1 MNKQA
6 LGDTK
11 DGFQKRGNK
20 WSYRY
25 SVKDPITKRMKQVRI
40 SGFRTKEEAKADRIR
55 REYEAKEG
63 KYVSKSKETISDLL
77 NAWFKNRQDLR
88 EGKFAT
94 LNNYRQM
101 LDFYILP
108 KLGAIPI
115 QEITSETLEDFF
127 RELVKAGGKKNR
139 PLSHSTYRACVNVL
153 SMGLNYAVSKK
164 KLAFNPIVNVKRL
177 KGRTKPIIA
186 YSMQEIKL
194 LLDNLSTY
202 RLYAFFFL
210 ACYTGARRG
219 ELVALRW
226 SDLNFNNQT
235 LSINKT
241 RGKSSGIDYEEDT
254 TKNENGMRSIELS
267 LPTIEILKAHKE
279 RQNLE
284 RMMIGNA
291 WQDTGY
297 IFTKE
302 DGSPID
308 PTRPYFIFKRALQEL
323 NLRNEPL
330 HVLRHT
336 HITELLRSGIS
347 PHIVAFRVGDTV
359 PTILETYASVIALD
373 DRLSADTF
381 TERVRSA

>member
-11 DGFQKRGNK
+11 DGYQKRGNK

-63 KYVSKSKETISDLL
+63 KYVSKSKETVSDLL

-108 KLGAIPI
+108 KLGDIPI
-115 QEITSETLEDFF
+115 QDITSDQLEGFF
-127 RELVKAGGKKNR
+127 RELVKSGGKKSS
-139 PLSHSTYRACVNVL
+139 PLSHGTYKSCANVL

-164 KLAFNPIVNVKRL
+164 KLAFNPMVNVKRL

-194 LLDNLSTY
+194 LLNNLSTY

-210 ACYTGARRG
+210 ACHTGARRG

-226 SDLNFNNQT
+226 SDINFNNQT

-241 RGKSSGIDYEEDT
+241 RGKSWGTDYEEDT
-254 TKNENGMRSIELS
+254 TKNENGMRAIELS
-267 LPTIEILKAHKE
+267 SDTVEVLKAHQE

-291 WQDTGY
+291 WQDMGY

-302 DGSPID
+302 DGTPID
-308 PTRPYFIFKRALQEL
+308 PTRPYFIFKRAIKEL
-323 NLRNEPL
+323 NLRDEPL

-381 TERVRSA
+381 TEKVRSA

>member
-11 DGFQKRGNK
+11 DGYQKRGNK

-63 KYVSKSKETISDLL
+63 KYVSKSKETVSDLL

-108 KLGAIPI
+108 KLGDIPI
-115 QEITSETLEDFF
+115 QEITSDQLEGFF
-127 RELVKAGGKKNR
+127 RELVKSGGKKNR
-139 PLSHSTYRACVNVL
+139 PLSHGTYKSCANVL

-164 KLAFNPIVNVKRL
+164 KLAFNPMVNVKRL

-194 LLDNLSTY
+194 LLNNLSTY

-210 ACYTGARRG
+210 ACHTGARRG

-226 SDLNFNNQT
+226 SDINFNNQT

-241 RGKSSGIDYEEDT
+241 RGKSWGTDYEEDT
-254 TKNENGMRSIELS
+254 TKNENGMRAIELS
-267 LPTIEILKAHKE
+267 SDTVEVLKAHQE

-302 DGSPID
+302 DGTPID
-308 PTRPYFIFKRALQEL
+308 PSRPYFIFKRAIKEL

-347 PHIVAFRVGDTV
+347 PHVVAFRVGDTV

-381 TERVRSA
+381 SEKVRSA

>member
-1 MNKQA
+1 MLA
-6 LGDTK
+6 SETK

-202 RLYAFFFL
+202 RLYAFFYL
-210 ACYTGARRG
+210 ACHTGARRG

-241 RGKSSGIDYEEDT
+241 RGKSNGIDYEEDT

-267 LPTIEILKAHKE
+267 SDTVEILKAHKE

-284 RMMIGNA
+284 QMVFGNA

>member
-1 MNKQA
+1 
-6 LGDTK
+6 
-11 DGFQKRGNK
+11 
-20 WSYRY
+20 
-25 SVKDPITKRMKQVRI
+25 MKQVRI

-63 KYVSKSKETISDLL
+63 KYVSKSKETLSDLL

-115 QEITSETLEDFF
+115 QDITSETLEDFF

-202 RLYAFFFL
+202 RLYAFFYL
-210 ACYTGARRG
+210 ACHTGARRG

-241 RGKSSGIDYEEDT
+241 RGKSNGIDYEEDT

-284 RMMIGNA
+284 QMVFGNA

>member
-11 DGFQKRGNK
+11 GGYQKRGNK

-63 KYVSKSKETISDLL
+63 KYVSKSKETVSDLL

-108 KLGAIPI
+108 KLGDIPI
-115 QEITSETLEDFF
+115 QEITSDQLEGFF
-127 RELVKAGGKKNR
+127 RELVKSGGKKNS
-139 PLSHSTYRACVNVL
+139 PLSHGTYKSCANVL

-164 KLAFNPIVNVKRL
+164 KLAFNPMVNVKRL

-194 LLDNLSTY
+194 LLNNLSTY

-210 ACYTGARRG
+210 ACHTGARRG

-226 SDLNFNNQT
+226 SDINFNNQT

-241 RGKSSGIDYEEDT
+241 RGKSWGTDYEEDT
-254 TKNENGMRSIELS
+254 TKNENGMRVIELS
-267 LPTIEILKAHKE
+267 SDTVEVLKAHQE

-302 DGSPID
+302 DGTPID
-308 PTRPYFIFKRALQEL
+308 PSRPYFIFKRAIKEL

-347 PHIVAFRVGDTV
+347 PHVVAFRVGDTV

-381 TERVRSA
+381 SEKVRSA

>member
-11 DGFQKRGNK
+11 EGFQKRGNK

-63 KYVSKSKETISDLL
+63 KYVSKSKETLSDLL

-115 QEITSETLEDFF
+115 QDITSETLEDFF

-194 LLDNLSTY
+194 LLNNLSTY

-210 ACYTGARRG
+210 ACHTGARRG

-241 RGKSSGIDYEEDT
+241 RGKSNGIDYEEDT

-267 LPTIEILKAHKE
+267 SDTVEILRAHKE

-284 RMMIGNA
+284 QMVFGNA

>member
-115 QEITSETLEDFF
+115 QDITSETLEDFF

-202 RLYAFFFL
+202 RLYAFFYL
-210 ACYTGARRG
+210 ACHTGARRG

-241 RGKSSGIDYEEDT
+241 RGKSNGIDYEEDT

-302 DGSPID
+302 DGAPID

>member
-1 MNKQA
+1 M
-6 LGDTK
+6 LTTETK
-11 DGFQKRGNK
+11 DGYQKRGNK

-63 KYVSKSKETISDLL
+63 KYVSKSKETVSDLL

-108 KLGAIPI
+108 KLGDIPI
-115 QEITSETLEDFF
+115 QEITSDQLEGFF
-127 RELVKAGGKKNR
+127 RELVKSGGKKNS
-139 PLSHSTYRACVNVL
+139 PLSHGTYKSCANVL

-164 KLAFNPIVNVKRL
+164 KLAFNPMVNVKRL

-194 LLDNLSTY
+194 LLNNLSTY

-210 ACYTGARRG
+210 ACHTGARRG

-226 SDLNFNNQT
+226 SDINFNNQT

-241 RGKSSGIDYEEDT
+241 RGKSWGTDYEEDT
-254 TKNENGMRSIELS
+254 TKNENGMRAIELS
-267 LPTIEILKAHKE
+267 SDTVEVLKTHQE

-302 DGSPID
+302 DGTPID
-308 PTRPYFIFKRALQEL
+308 PARPYFIFKRAIKEL

-347 PHIVAFRVGDTV
+347 PHVVAFRVGDTV

-381 TERVRSA
+381 SEKVRSA

>member
-1 MNKQA
+1 MLA
-6 LGDTK
+6 SETK
-11 DGFQKRGNK
+11 DGYQKRGNK

-63 KYVSKSKETISDLL
+63 KYVSKSKETVSDLL

-108 KLGAIPI
+108 KLGDIPI
-115 QEITSETLEDFF
+115 QEITSDQLEGFF
-127 RELVKAGGKKNR
+127 RELVKSGGKKNS
-139 PLSHSTYRACVNVL
+139 PLSHGTYKSCANVL

-164 KLAFNPIVNVKRL
+164 KLAFNPMVNVKRL

-194 LLDNLSTY
+194 LLNNLSTY

-210 ACYTGARRG
+210 ACHTGARRG

-226 SDLNFNNQT
+226 SDINFNNQT

-241 RGKSSGIDYEEDT
+241 RGKSWGTDYEEDT
-254 TKNENGMRSIELS
+254 TKNENGMRAIELS
-267 LPTIEILKAHKE
+267 SDTVEVLKAHQE

-291 WQDTGY
+291 WQDMGY

-302 DGSPID
+302 DGTPID
-308 PTRPYFIFKRALQEL
+308 PARPYFIFKRAIKEL

-347 PHIVAFRVGDTV
+347 PHVVAFRVGDTV

-381 TERVRSA
+381 TEKVRSA

>member
-1 MNKQA
+1 MSNKVA
-6 LGDTK
+6 PETK
-11 DGFQKRGNK
+11 DGYQKRGNK

-115 QEITSETLEDFF
+115 QDITSETLEDFF

-202 RLYAFFFL
+202 RLYAFFYL
-210 ACYTGARRG
+210 ACHTGARRG

-284 RMMIGNA
+284 QMVFGNA

>member
-1 MNKQA
+1 MSNKVA
-6 LGDTK
+6 PETK
-11 DGFQKRGNK
+11 DGYQKRGNK

-63 KYVSKSKETISDLL
+63 KYVSKSKETLSDLL

-194 LLDNLSTY
+194 LLNNLSTY

-210 ACYTGARRG
+210 ACHTGARRG

-241 RGKSSGIDYEEDT
+241 RGKSNGIDYEEDT

-267 LPTIEILKAHKE
+267 SDTVEILRAHKE

-284 RMMIGNA
+284 QMVFGNA

>member
-1 MNKQA
+1 MPKQ
-6 LGDTK
+6 LTGDTK

-63 KYVSKSKETISDLL
+63 KYVSKSKETLSDLL

-115 QEITSETLEDFF
+115 QDITSETLEDFF

-194 LLDNLSTY
+194 LLNNLSTY

-210 ACYTGARRG
+210 ACHTGARRG

-241 RGKSSGIDYEEDT
+241 RGKSNGIDYEEDT

-267 LPTIEILKAHKE
+267 SDTVEILKAHKE

-284 RMMIGNA
+284 QMVFGNA

>member
-1 MNKQA
+1 M
-6 LGDTK
+6 LTTETK
-11 DGFQKRGNK
+11 DGYQKRGNK

-63 KYVSKSKETISDLL
+63 KYVSKSKETVSDLL

-108 KLGAIPI
+108 KLGDIPI
-115 QEITSETLEDFF
+115 QDITSDQLEGFF
-127 RELVKAGGKKNR
+127 RELVKSGGKKNS
-139 PLSHSTYRACVNVL
+139 PLSHGTYKSCANVL

-164 KLAFNPIVNVKRL
+164 KLVFNPMINVKRL

-194 LLDNLSTY
+194 LLNNLSTY

-210 ACYTGARRG
+210 ACHTGARRG

-226 SDLNFNNQT
+226 SDINFNNQT

-241 RGKSSGIDYEEDT
+241 RGKSWGTDYEEDT
-254 TKNENGMRSIELS
+254 TKNENGMRAIELS
-267 LPTIEILKAHKE
+267 SDTVDVLKAHQE

-302 DGSPID
+302 DGTPID
-308 PTRPYFIFKRALQEL
+308 PTRPYFIFKRAIKEL
-323 NLRNEPL
+323 NLRDEPL

-347 PHIVAFRVGDTV
+347 PHVVAFRVGDTV

-381 TERVRSA
+381 TEKVRSA

>member
-186 YSMQEIKL
+186 YSMKEIKL

-202 RLYAFFFL
+202 RLYAFFYL
-210 ACYTGARRG
+210 ACHTGARRG

-226 SDLNFNNQT
+226 SDLNFHNQT

-302 DGSPID
+302 DGTPID

>member
-210 ACYTGARRG
+210 ACHTGARRG

>member
-1 MNKQA
+1 MPKQ
-6 LGDTK
+6 LTGDTK

-63 KYVSKSKETISDLL
+63 KYVSKSKETVSDLL

-115 QEITSETLEDFF
+115 QEITSDQLEGFF
-127 RELVKAGGKKNR
+127 GELVKSGGKKNR

-194 LLDNLSTY
+194 LLNNLSTY

-210 ACYTGARRG
+210 ACHTGARRG

-241 RGKSSGIDYEEDT
+241 RGKSNGIDYEEDT

-267 LPTIEILKAHKE
+267 SDTVEILKAHKE

-284 RMMIGNA
+284 QMVFGNA

>member
-1 MNKQA
+1 MPKQ
-6 LGDTK
+6 LTGDTK

-25 SVKDPITKRMKQVRI
+25 SVKDPITKKMKQVRI

-63 KYVSKSKETISDLL
+63 KYVSKSKETVSDLL

-127 RELVKAGGKKNR
+127 RELVKSGGKKNR

-194 LLDNLSTY
+194 LLNNLSTY

-210 ACYTGARRG
+210 ACHTGARRG

-241 RGKSSGIDYEEDT
+241 RGKSSGKDYEEDT

-267 LPTIEILKAHKE
+267 SETVEILRAHKE

-284 RMMIGNA
+284 RMMFGNA

-302 DGSPID
+302 DGTPID

-347 PHIVAFRVGDTV
+347 PHVVAFRVGDTV

-381 TERVRSA
+381 SEKVRSA

>member
-1 MNKQA
+1 MSNKVA
-6 LGDTK
+6 PETK

-63 KYVSKSKETISDLL
+63 KYVSKSKETLSDLL

-115 QEITSETLEDFF
+115 QDITSETLEDFF

-194 LLDNLSTY
+194 LLNNLSTY

-210 ACYTGARRG
+210 ACHTGARRG

-241 RGKSSGIDYEEDT
+241 RGKSNGIDYEEDT

-267 LPTIEILKAHKE
+267 SDTVEILKAHKE

-284 RMMIGNA
+284 QMVFGNA

>member
-1 MNKQA
+1 M
-6 LGDTK
+6 LTSETK

-25 SVKDPITKRMKQVRI
+25 SVKDPITKRIKQVRI
-40 SGFRTKEEAKADRIR
+40 SGFRTKEEAKADRIL

-63 KYVSKSKETISDLL
+63 KYVSKSKETLSDLL

-115 QEITSETLEDFF
+115 QEITSDQLEGFF
-127 RELVKAGGKKNR
+127 GELVKSGGKKNR

-194 LLDNLSTY
+194 LLNNLSTY

-210 ACYTGARRG
+210 ACHTGARRG

-241 RGKSSGIDYEEDT
+241 RGKSNGIDYEEDT

-267 LPTIEILKAHKE
+267 SDTVEILRAHKE

-284 RMMIGNA
+284 QMVFGNA

>member
-1 MNKQA
+1 MPKQ
-6 LGDTK
+6 LTGDTK
-11 DGFQKRGNK
+11 DGYQKRGNK

-63 KYVSKSKETISDLL
+63 KYVSKSKETVSDLL

-108 KLGAIPI
+108 KLGDIPI
-115 QEITSETLEDFF
+115 QEITSDQLEGFF
-127 RELVKAGGKKNR
+127 RELVKSGGKKNS
-139 PLSHSTYRACVNVL
+139 PLSHGTYKSCANVL

-164 KLAFNPIVNVKRL
+164 KLAFNPMVNVKRL

-194 LLDNLSTY
+194 LLNKLSTY

-210 ACYTGARRG
+210 ACHTGARRG

-226 SDLNFNNQT
+226 SDINFNNQT

-241 RGKSSGIDYEEDT
+241 RGKSWGTDYEEDT
-254 TKNENGMRSIELS
+254 TKNENGMRAIELS
-267 LPTIEILKAHKE
+267 SDTVEVLKAHQE

-302 DGSPID
+302 DGTPID
-308 PTRPYFIFKRALQEL
+308 PTRPYFIFKRAIKEL
-323 NLRNEPL
+323 KLRDEPL

-347 PHIVAFRVGDTV
+347 PHVVAFRVGDTV

-381 TERVRSA
+381 TEKVRSA

>member
-1 MNKQA
+1 M
-6 LGDTK
+6 LTTETK
-11 DGFQKRGNK
+11 DGYQKRGNK

-63 KYVSKSKETISDLL
+63 KYVSKSKETVSDLL

-108 KLGAIPI
+108 KLGDIPI
-115 QEITSETLEDFF
+115 QDITSDQLEGFF
-127 RELVKAGGKKNR
+127 RELVKSGGKKNS
-139 PLSHSTYRACVNVL
+139 PLSHGTYKSCANVL

-164 KLAFNPIVNVKRL
+164 KLAFNPMVNVKRL

-194 LLDNLSTY
+194 LLNNLSTY

-210 ACYTGARRG
+210 ACHTGARRG

-226 SDLNFNNQT
+226 SDINFNNQT

-241 RGKSSGIDYEEDT
+241 RGKSWGTDYEEDT
-254 TKNENGMRSIELS
+254 TKNENGMRAIELS
-267 LPTIEILKAHKE
+267 SDTVEVLKAHQE

-302 DGSPID
+302 DGTPID
-308 PTRPYFIFKRALQEL
+308 PSRPYFIFKRAIKEL

-347 PHIVAFRVGDTV
+347 PHVVAFRVGDTV

-381 TERVRSA
+381 SEKVRSA

>member
-11 DGFQKRGNK
+11 DGYQKRGNK

-25 SVKDPITKRMKQVRI
+25 SVKDPITKKMKQVRI

-63 KYVSKSKETISDLL
+63 KYVSKSRETVSDLL

-108 KLGAIPI
+108 KLGDIPI
-115 QEITSETLEDFF
+115 QDITSDQLEGFF
-127 RELVKAGGKKNR
+127 RELVKSGGKKNS
-139 PLSHSTYRACVNVL
+139 PLSHGTYKSCANVL

-164 KLAFNPIVNVKRL
+164 KLAFNPMVNVKRL

-194 LLDNLSTY
+194 LLNNLSTY

-210 ACYTGARRG
+210 ACHTGARRG

-226 SDLNFNNQT
+226 SDINFNNQT

-241 RGKSSGIDYEEDT
+241 RGKSWGTDYEEDT
-254 TKNENGMRSIELS
+254 TKNENGMRVIELS
-267 LPTIEILKAHKE
+267 SDTVEVLKAHQE

-302 DGSPID
+302 DGTPID
-308 PTRPYFIFKRALQEL
+308 PSRPYFIFKRAIKEL

-347 PHIVAFRVGDTV
+347 PHVVAFRVGDTV

-381 TERVRSA
+381 SEKVRSA

>member
-1 MNKQA
+1 MPKQ
-6 LGDTK
+6 LTGDTK

-202 RLYAFFFL
+202 RLYAFFYL
-210 ACYTGARRG
+210 ACHTGARRG

-241 RGKSSGIDYEEDT
+241 RGKSNGIDYEEDT

-267 LPTIEILKAHKE
+267 SDTVEILKAHKE

-284 RMMIGNA
+284 QMVFGNA

>member
-1 MNKQA
+1 M
-6 LGDTK
+6 LTTETK
-11 DGFQKRGNK
+11 DGYQKRGNK

-63 KYVSKSKETISDLL
+63 KYVSKSKETVSDLL

-108 KLGAIPI
+108 KLGDIPI
-115 QEITSETLEDFF
+115 QEITSDQLEGFF
-127 RELVKAGGKKNR
+127 RELVKSGGKKNS
-139 PLSHSTYRACVNVL
+139 PLSHGTYKSCANVL

-164 KLAFNPIVNVKRL
+164 KLVFNPMINVKRL

-194 LLDNLSTY
+194 LLNNLSTY

-210 ACYTGARRG
+210 ACHTGARRG

-226 SDLNFNNQT
+226 SDINFNNQT

-241 RGKSSGIDYEEDT
+241 RGKSWGTDYEEDT
-254 TKNENGMRSIELS
+254 TKNENGMRAIELS
-267 LPTIEILKAHKE
+267 SDTVEVLKAHQE

-302 DGSPID
+302 DGTPID
-308 PTRPYFIFKRALQEL
+308 PTRPYFIFKRAIKEL
-323 NLRNEPL
+323 NLRDEPL

-347 PHIVAFRVGDTV
+347 PHVVAFRVGDTV

-381 TERVRSA
+381 TEKVRSA

>member
-1 MNKQA
+1 M
-6 LGDTK
+6 LITETK

-202 RLYAFFFL
+202 RLYAFFYL
-210 ACYTGARRG
+210 ACHTGARRG

-284 RMMIGNA
+284 QMVFGNA

>member
-1 MNKQA
+1 MSNKVA
-6 LGDTK
+6 PETK
-11 DGFQKRGNK
+11 DGYQKRGNK

-63 KYVSKSKETISDLL
+63 KYVSKSKETLSDLL

-115 QEITSETLEDFF
+115 QDITSETLEDFF

-202 RLYAFFFL
+202 RLYAFFYL
-210 ACYTGARRG
+210 ACHTGARRG

-284 RMMIGNA
+284 QMVFGNA

>member
-1 MNKQA
+1 MPKQ
-6 LGDTK
+6 LTGDTK

-63 KYVSKSKETISDLL
+63 KYVSKSKETVSDLL

-210 ACYTGARRG
+210 ACHTGARRG

>member
-1 MNKQA
+1 M
-6 LGDTK
+6 LTTETK

-25 SVKDPITKRMKQVRI
+25 SVKDPITKKMKQVRI

-63 KYVSKSKETISDLL
+63 KYVSKSKETVSDLL

-108 KLGAIPI
+108 KLGDIPI
-115 QEITSETLEDFF
+115 QEITSDQLEGFF
-127 RELVKAGGKKNR
+127 RELVKSGGKKNN
-139 PLSHSTYRACVNVL
+139 PLSHGTYKSCANVL

-164 KLAFNPIVNVKRL
+164 KLAFNPMVNVKRL

-194 LLDNLSTY
+194 LLNNLSTY

-210 ACYTGARRG
+210 ACHTGARRG

-226 SDLNFNNQT
+226 SDINFNNQT

-241 RGKSSGIDYEEDT
+241 RGKSWGTDYEEDT
-254 TKNENGMRSIELS
+254 TKNENGMRAIELS
-267 LPTIEILKAHKE
+267 SDTVEVLKAHQE

-302 DGSPID
+302 DGTPID
-308 PTRPYFIFKRALQEL
+308 PTRPYFIFKRAIKEL
-323 NLRNEPL
+323 NLRDEPL

-347 PHIVAFRVGDTV
+347 PHVVAFRVGDTV

-381 TERVRSA
+381 TEKVRSA

>member
-1 MNKQA
+1 M
-6 LGDTK
+6 LITETK

-63 KYVSKSKETISDLL
+63 KYVSKSKETLSDLL

-115 QEITSETLEDFF
+115 QEITSETLEEFF
-127 RELVKAGGKKNR
+127 RELVKSGGKKNR

-153 SMGLNYAVSKK
+153 SMGLNHAVSKK

-194 LLDNLSTY
+194 LLNNLSTY

-210 ACYTGARRG
+210 ACHTGARRG

-241 RGKSSGIDYEEDT
+241 RGKSNGIDYEEDT

-267 LPTIEILKAHKE
+267 SDTVEILRAHKE

-284 RMMIGNA
+284 QMVFGNA

>member
-11 DGFQKRGNK
+11 DGYQKRGNK

-63 KYVSKSKETISDLL
+63 KYVSKSKETLSDLL

-115 QEITSETLEDFF
+115 QDITSETLEDFF

-202 RLYAFFFL
+202 RLYAFFYL
-210 ACYTGARRG
+210 ACHTGARRG

-284 RMMIGNA
+284 QMVFGNA

>member
-6 LGDTK
+6 LGETK
-11 DGFQKRGNK
+11 DGYQKRGNK

-25 SVKDPITKRMKQVRI
+25 SVKDPITKKMKQVRI

-63 KYVSKSKETISDLL
+63 KYVSKSKETVSDLL

-108 KLGAIPI
+108 KFGDVPI
-115 QEITSETLEDFF
+115 QEITSDQLEGFF
-127 RELVKAGGKKNR
+127 RELVKSGGKKNR
-139 PLSHSTYRACVNVL
+139 PLSHGTYKSCANVL
-153 SMGLNYAVSKK
+153 SMGLNYSVSKK
-164 KLAFNPIVNVKRL
+164 KLAFNPMVNVKRL

-194 LLDNLSTY
+194 LLNNLSTY

-210 ACYTGARRG
+210 ACHTGARRG

-226 SDLNFNNQT
+226 SDINFNNQT

-241 RGKSSGIDYEEDT
+241 RGKSWGTDYEEDT
-254 TKNENGMRSIELS
+254 TKNENGMRAIELS
-267 LPTIEILKAHKE
+267 SDTVEVLKAHQE

-291 WQDTGY
+291 WQETGY

-302 DGSPID
+302 DGTPID
-308 PTRPYFIFKRALQEL
+308 PARPYFVFKRAIHEL
-323 NLRNEPL
+323 NLRDEPL

-347 PHIVAFRVGDTV
+347 PHVVAFRVGDTV

-381 TERVRSA
+381 TEKVRSA

>member
-1 MNKQA
+1 MITNESKE
-6 LGDTK
+6 
-11 DGFQKRGNK
+11 GFQKRGNK

-194 LLDNLSTY
+194 LLNNLSTY

-210 ACYTGARRG
+210 ACHTGARRG

-241 RGKSSGIDYEEDT
+241 RGKSNGIDYEEDT

-267 LPTIEILKAHKE
+267 SDTVEILKAHKE

-284 RMMIGNA
+284 QMVFGNA